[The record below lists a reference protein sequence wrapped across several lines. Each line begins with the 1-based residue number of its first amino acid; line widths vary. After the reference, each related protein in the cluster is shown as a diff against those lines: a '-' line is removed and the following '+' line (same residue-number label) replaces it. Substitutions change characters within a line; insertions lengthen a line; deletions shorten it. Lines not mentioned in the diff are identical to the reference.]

1 MIRYQQNVLLTD
13 AEMVPSLLAHLN
25 ITHVSLASHSGGDIY
40 LLNTMLTYPCLLH
53 PETPYVCFFAPW
65 VVRTL
70 QSREPEDVHAWALD
84 S

>member
-1 MIRYQQNVLLTD
+1 MIKHLSKALLTD

-65 VVRTL
+65 VVRT
-70 QSREPEDVHAWALD
+70 SETRAF
-84 S
+84 